1 MDTRFIESFLA
12 VVETGSIAAA
22 SRRLNLTQAALAQ
35 RLKALERDIGVPLV
49 SRVGQTV
56 KPTSAG
62 LSVIER
68 AQDLLSTVRQMR
80 CIATEDANI
89 GELRLGAISAA
100 MIGIIPSALE
110 DFCRSLPR
118 VAVHLT
124 PGVSEALYQQVVD
137 GELDAAII
145 IRPHHFTI
153 PKTCGW
159 QLLLEEEFI
168 VLKSAAIASD
178 DGEELLR
185 GQPLIRYDRRH
196 WDGQI
201 ADRYLTERGIS
212 PQERFEMDG
221 IDAIAALV
229 EKGLG
234 VSLVPN
240 SYPLR
245 QISGNLAKV
254 SLGSDQPYREVIF
267 ISNRSSP
274 NSRFLEIFYQCVKS
288 SIAASQDGSEN
299 HRRPTQI
306 EENDVM
312 SPSEHQEAD
321 F

>member
-1 MDTRFIESFLA
+1 MDTRFVESFLA

-68 AQDLLSTVRQMR
+68 AQDLLTTVRQIR
-80 CIATEDANI
+80 AIAMEDANI

-110 DFCRSLPR
+110 VFCRSLPR
-118 VAVHLT
+118 VGVHLT
-124 PGVSEALYQQVVD
+124 PGVSDVLYQQVVD
-137 GELDAAII
+137 NELDAAII
-145 IRPHHFTI
+145 IRPPHFTI
-153 PKTCGW
+153 PKTCNW
-159 QLLLEEEFI
+159 QPLLEEEFI
-168 VLKSAAIASD
+168 VLKSAAIACNE
-178 DGEELLR
+178 GVELLR
-185 GQPLIRYDRRH
+185 EHPFIRYDRRH

-201 ADRYLTERGIS
+201 ADLYLTELGVR

-245 QISGNLAKV
+245 HISSNLSKV
-254 SLGSDQPYREVIF
+254 PLGKGQPYREIIF
-267 ISNRSSP
+267 ISNRSSS
-274 NSRFLEIFYQCVKS
+274 NSRFLEIFYQCMKS
-288 SIAASQDGSEN
+288 SIAEPCCISNAPQ
-299 HRRPTQI
+299 
-306 EENDVM
+306 VV
-312 SPSEHQEAD
+312 
-321 F
+321 

>member
-1 MDTRFIESFLA
+1 MDTRFVESFLA

-35 RLKALERDIGVPLV
+35 RLKALERDIGAPLV

-68 AQDLLSTVRQMR
+68 AQDLLTTVRQIR
-80 CIATEDANI
+80 AIAMEDANI

-110 DFCRSLPR
+110 IFCRSLPR
-118 VAVHLT
+118 VGVHLT
-124 PGVSEALYQQVVD
+124 PGVSDALYQQVVD
-137 GELDAAII
+137 NGLDAAII
-145 IRPHHFTI
+145 IRPRHFTI
-153 PKTCGW
+153 PKTCSW

-168 VLKSAAIASD
+168 VLKSAAIACN
-178 DGEELLR
+178 DGVELLR
-185 GQPLIRYDRRH
+185 EQPFIRYDRRH
-196 WDGQI
+196 WDGQV
-201 ADRYLTERGIS
+201 ADLYLTELGIR

-245 QISGNLAKV
+245 HISSRLAKV
-254 SLGSDQPYREVIF
+254 PLGNGQPYREIIF
-267 ISNRSSP
+267 ISNRSSS

-288 SIAASQDGSEN
+288 SIAEPCRGNEVPQVVSQLREGKES
-299 HRRPTQI
+299 
-306 EENDVM
+306 
-312 SPSEHQEAD
+312 S
-321 F
+321 

>member
-62 LSVIER
+62 LSIIER
-68 AQDLLSTVRQMR
+68 SQSLLATVRQIR
-80 CIATEDANI
+80 SIAMEDANI

-110 DFCRSLPR
+110 DFCGSLPR
-118 VAVHLT
+118 VGVHLT

-137 GELDAAII
+137 GDLDAAII
-145 IRPHHFTI
+145 IRPRHFTI
-153 PKTCGW
+153 PKTCDW
-159 QLLLEEEFI
+159 QLLLEEEFV
-168 VLKSAAIASD
+168 VLKSLSLSSED
-178 DGEELLR
+178 TVELLR
-185 GQPLIRYDRRH
+185 EHPFIRYDRRH

-201 ADRYLTERGIS
+201 ADRYLIELGVQ

-234 VSLVPN
+234 VSLVPD

-245 QISGNLAKV
+245 SMNYRVAKAT
-254 SLGSDQPYREVIF
+254 LGSGAPYREIIF
-267 ISNRSSP
+267 LSNRSSP
-274 NSRFLEIFYQCVKS
+274 NSRFLEIFFQCVSS
-288 SIAASQDGSEN
+288 SIANSGRNDHQDADK
-299 HRRPTQI
+299 PL
-306 EENDVM
+306 
-312 SPSEHQEAD
+312 EHI
-321 F
+321 

>member
-68 AQDLLSTVRQMR
+68 SQSLLATVRQIR
-80 CIATEDANI
+80 SIAMEDANI

-110 DFCRSLPR
+110 DFCRTLPR
-118 VAVHLT
+118 VGVHLT

-153 PKTCGW
+153 PKTCNW

-168 VLKSAAIASD
+168 LLKSGAVASED
-178 DGEELLR
+178 AVELLR
-185 GQPLIRYDRRH
+185 EQPFIRYDRRH

-201 ADRYLTERGIS
+201 ADRYLVELGIQ

-245 QISGNLAKV
+245 SISYNVVKV
-254 SLGSDQPYREVIF
+254 ALGIGAPYREIIF
-267 ISNRSSP
+267 LSNRSSP
-274 NSRFLEIFYQCVKS
+274 NSRFLEIFFQCVTS
-288 SIAASQDGSEN
+288 SIANAEQRDKRDADPASEDL
-299 HRRPTQI
+299 
-306 EENDVM
+306 
-312 SPSEHQEAD
+312 
-321 F
+321 

>member
-1 MDTRFIESFLA
+1 MDTRFVESFLA

-68 AQDLLSTVRQMR
+68 AQDLLTTVRQIR
-80 CIATEDANI
+80 AIAMEDANI

-110 DFCRSLPR
+110 VFCRSLPR
-118 VAVHLT
+118 VGVHLT
-124 PGVSEALYQQVVD
+124 PGVSDVLYQQVVD
-137 GELDAAII
+137 NELDAAII
-145 IRPHHFTI
+145 IRPPHFTI
-153 PKTCGW
+153 PKTCNW
-159 QLLLEEEFI
+159 QPLLEEEFI
-168 VLKSAAIASD
+168 VLKSAAIACNE
-178 DGEELLR
+178 GVELLR
-185 GQPLIRYDRRH
+185 EHPFIRYDRRH

-201 ADRYLTERGIS
+201 ADLYLTELGVR

-245 QISGNLAKV
+245 HISSNLSKV
-254 SLGSDQPYREVIF
+254 PLGTGQPYREIIF
-267 ISNRSSP
+267 ISNRSSS
-274 NSRFLEIFYQCVKS
+274 NSRFLEIFYQCMKS
-288 SIAASQDGSEN
+288 SIAEPCCISNAPQ
-299 HRRPTQI
+299 
-306 EENDVM
+306 VV
-312 SPSEHQEAD
+312 
-321 F
+321 